1 MSCPYI
7 KILYLRTV
15 FWFGLKA
22 GGSVGHTSGV
32 INALSK
38 VAKVDVIS
46 NDTLPGVQSIIN
58 IVSPGLLKMIPF
70 RLGEVLYSLRI
81 IKGLKKKVKDY
92 DFIYQRYSG
101 LSFAG
106 AFLAKKNNIPLILE
120 FNSSDVWKMKY
131 WFKQSSLLKTL
142 LVRIVNS
149 FKIPIV
155 SYIEE
160 YNLRNALLII
170 VVSTSLKETLTKK
183 GIAEEK
189 ILVYPNGV
197 DPQKY
202 STAIKGDEIK
212 KKYRLGNYKVVG
224 FIGTFGQWHGVV
236 EMARAIELFFRSN
249 PKMANG
255 VKFLIIGD
263 GKLFTEVKRIIS
275 NSGYQE
281 NVIFTGQIPQSE
293 GPKYMGACDI
303 LLSPHIKNPDGSA
316 FFGSPTKLFEY
327 MAMGKPIIASDLDQ
341 IGDILEHKKTAYL
354 IKPGNIRQLSNAI
367 QVLLDDSKLREEL
380 GKNARV
386 EALKKYTWEKHTEKL
401 LEKLNEIMP
410 QRSK

>member
-1 MSCPYI
+1 M

-15 FWFGLKA
+15 FWFGLKS
-22 GGSVGHTSGV
+22 GGSVAHTSGV

-38 VAKVDVIS
+38 IVRVDVIS

-70 RLGEVLYSLRI
+70 RLGEVLYNLRI
-81 IKGLKKKVKDY
+81 IKRLKNKVKDY

-120 FNSSDVWKMKY
+120 FNSSDVWKMKF
-131 WFKQSSLLKTL
+131 WFKQSSSLKTL
-142 LVRIVNS
+142 LVRIVNL
-149 FKIPIV
+149 FKISIV

-224 FIGTFGQWHGVV
+224 FVGTFGQWHGVV
-236 EMARAIELFFRSN
+236 QMAKSINLFFQLD
-249 PKMANG
+249 PGKKKE
-255 VKFLIIGD
+255 VKFLLIGD
-263 GKLFTEVKRIIS
+263 GRLMPVVRKVIHT
-275 NSGYQE
+275 NGYMD
-281 NVIFTGQIPQSE
+281 NVVFTGLVPQSE

-303 LLSPHIKNPDGSA
+303 LLSPHIKNPDGTA

-354 IKPGNIRQLSNAI
+354 IEPGNIRQLSNAI

>member
-1 MSCPYI
+1 MN
-7 KILYLRTV
+7 ILYLRTV

-38 VAKVDVIS
+38 IVRVDVIS
-46 NDTLPGVQSIIN
+46 NGTLPGVQSIIN

-81 IKGLKKKVKDY
+81 IKRLKKKVKDY

-131 WFKQSSLLKTL
+131 WFKQSSSLKTL

-224 FIGTFGQWHGVV
+224 FVGTFGQWHGVV
-236 EMARAIELFFRSN
+236 QMAKSINLFFQLDPR
-249 PKMANG
+249 KKKK
-255 VKFLIIGD
+255 VKFLLIGD
-263 GKLFTEVKRIIS
+263 GRLMPVVREVIHT
-275 NSGYQE
+275 NGYMD
-281 NVIFTGQIPQSE
+281 NVVFTGLVPQSE
-293 GPKYMGACDI
+293 GPKYMGACHI
-303 LLSPHIKNPDGSA
+303 LLSPHIKNPDGSK

-354 IKPGNIRQLSNAI
+354 IEPGNIRQLSNAI
-367 QVLLDDSKLREEL
+367 QVLLDDSKLREDL

-410 QRSK
+410 Q

>member
-1 MSCPYI
+1 
-7 KILYLRTV
+7 
-15 FWFGLKA
+15 
-22 GGSVGHTSGV
+22 
-32 INALSK
+32 
-38 VAKVDVIS
+38 
-46 NDTLPGVQSIIN
+46 
-58 IVSPGLLKMIPF
+58 
-70 RLGEVLYSLRI
+70 
-81 IKGLKKKVKDY
+81 
-92 DFIYQRYSG
+92 
-101 LSFAG
+101 
-106 AFLAKKNNIPLILE
+106 
-120 FNSSDVWKMKY
+120 MKF
-131 WFKQSSLLKTL
+131 WFKQSSSLKTL
-142 LVRIVNS
+142 LVRIVNL
-149 FKIPIV
+149 FKISIV

-224 FIGTFGQWHGVV
+224 FVGTFGQWHGVV
-236 EMARAIELFFRSN
+236 QMAKSINLFFQLD
-249 PKMANG
+249 PGKKKE
-255 VKFLIIGD
+255 VKFLLIGD
-263 GKLFTEVKRIIS
+263 GRLMPVVRKVIHT
-275 NSGYQE
+275 NGYMD
-281 NVIFTGQIPQSE
+281 NVVFTGLVPQSE

-303 LLSPHIKNPDGSA
+303 LLSPHIKNPDGTA

-354 IKPGNIRQLSNAI
+354 IEPGNIRQLSNAI

>member
-1 MSCPYI
+1 MSFQSM

-15 FWFGLKA
+15 FWFGLKS
-22 GGSVGHTSGV
+22 GGSVAHTSGV

-38 VAKVDVIS
+38 IVRVDVIS

-70 RLGEVLYSLRI
+70 RLGEVLYNLRI
-81 IKGLKKKVKDY
+81 IKRLKNKVKDY

-120 FNSSDVWKMKY
+120 FNSSDVWKMKF
-131 WFKQSSLLKTL
+131 WFKQSSSLKTL
-142 LVRIVNS
+142 LVRIVNL
-149 FKIPIV
+149 FKISIV

-224 FIGTFGQWHGVV
+224 FVGTFGQWHGVV
-236 EMARAIELFFRSN
+236 QMAKSINLFFQLD
-249 PKMANG
+249 PGKKKE
-255 VKFLIIGD
+255 VKFLLIGD
-263 GKLFTEVKRIIS
+263 GRLMPVVRKVIHT
-275 NSGYQE
+275 NGYMD
-281 NVIFTGQIPQSE
+281 NVVFTGLVPQSE

-303 LLSPHIKNPDGSA
+303 LLSPHIKNPDGTA

-354 IKPGNIRQLSNAI
+354 IEPGNIRQLSNAI

>member
-1 MSCPYI
+1 MN
-7 KILYLRTV
+7 ILYLRTV

-81 IKGLKKKVKDY
+81 IKRLKKKVKDY

-106 AFLAKKNNIPLILE
+106 PFLAKKNNIPLILE

-131 WFKQSSLLKTL
+131 WFKQSSSLKTL

-224 FIGTFGQWHGVV
+224 FVGTFGQWHGVV
-236 EMARAIELFFRSN
+236 QMAKSINLFFQLD
-249 PKMANG
+249 PGKKKE
-255 VKFLIIGD
+255 VKFLLIGD
-263 GKLFTEVKRIIS
+263 GSLMPVVREVIHT
-275 NSGYQE
+275 NGYMD
-281 NVIFTGQIPQSE
+281 NVVFTGLVPQSE

-354 IKPGNIRQLSNAI
+354 IEPGNIRQLSNAI
-367 QVLLDDSKLREEL
+367 QVLLDDSKLREDL

-386 EALKKYTWEKHTEKL
+386 EALKKYTWKKHTEKL

-410 QRSK
+410 Q